1 VNIMVAEVIPMPH
14 ASSTTRCA
22 TAPSAHRGP
31 ALLLAAALALAT
43 AVALLRAETLVA
55 DTWVDAEPA
64 TANEEVVRRYYAAAN
79 AAIVAGEIDGLMAV
93 VAADLV
99 LPPGLSEGAGVAGR
113 DVLVD
118 RFLALHEAQPNLRVV
133 VRDIVADED
142 DVVARVAIEGVGSGL
157 PPAVRFSRF
166 DEDWLDG
173 FHVQRGKVVAAWGAT
188 VGLRPP
194 DPVLLA
200 EISNPH
206 LAEPV
211 VGLTR
216 LTLAPGAQMPVLI
229 GPGPMVV
236 MPEATT
242 LRVRIDGV
250 GRLTRAG
257 VGGNPT
263 LASTERG
270 VSFELGPWDQVAVSA
285 GVSFTLRN
293 PGDEPAVALVAAV
306 YPAIAFDPV
315 TFDNAGI
322 ETRSLA
328 VAIFEPDHRGL
339 PNERADHLDD
349 LSISWEPLSRGAAPV
364 SPGRLRL
371 SVERVVVAP
380 GGVIPAFQPT
390 SSMLVA
396 VEQGMVVTDVDRG
409 PGDEVRLPTIL
420 VEGDE
425 AILLQQDAAAT
436 IRNVGDESAVV
447 LGLTIAPPGAAAGV
461 RRPAVVTPPV
471 ETSSSLS

>member
-1 VNIMVAEVIPMPH
+1 MPY

-22 TAPSAHRGP
+22 AAPSAYRGP
-31 ALLLAAALALAT
+31 ALLIAAALALAT
-43 AVALLRAETLVA
+43 GFALLRAEALIAESWVA
-55 DTWVDAEPA
+55 ADPA
-64 TANEEVVRRYYAAAN
+64 ASNEEVVRRYYAAAN
-79 AAIVAGEIDGLMAV
+79 AAIATGEINELLV
-93 VAADLV
+93 VVSEDLE
-99 LPPGLSEGAGVAGR
+99 LPPGLSEDAVVSSR
-113 DVLVD
+113 DVLID
-118 RFLALHEAQPNLRVV
+118 RFLALHATQPNLRVA
-133 VRDIVADED
+133 VRDVVADED
-142 DVVARVAIEGVGSGL
+142 DVVARVTVEGEASGL
-157 PPAVRFSRF
+157 PPAVQLSRF
-166 DEDWLDG
+166 GEDWLDG
-173 FHVQRGKVVAAWGAT
+173 FHVQRGEVVAAWGAT
-188 VGLRPP
+188 VGLSPP
-194 DPVLLA
+194 SPVLLA
-200 EISNPH
+200 EISDPH
-206 LAEPV
+206 SAEPV

-242 LRVRIDGV
+242 LQVRIDGV

-257 VGGNPT
+257 VGSDPT

-270 VSFELGPWDQVAVSA
+270 VSFDLGPRDQVGVSA

-315 TFDNAGI
+315 SFNNAGI

-339 PNERADHLDD
+339 ANERADHLDD
-349 LSISWEPLSRGAAPV
+349 LSISWEPLSRGPAPV
-364 SPGRLRL
+364 PSGRLRL
-371 SVERVVVAP
+371 SMERVVVAP

-396 VEQGMVVTDVDRG
+396 VEQGVVVVDVDRG
-409 PGDEVRLPTIL
+409 PGDEVRLPIIL

-425 AILLQQDAAAT
+425 ATLLQPDATAT

-447 LGLTIAPPGAAAGV
+447 LALTIAPAGAAAGV
-461 RRPAVVTPPV
+461 GRPAVVTPPV